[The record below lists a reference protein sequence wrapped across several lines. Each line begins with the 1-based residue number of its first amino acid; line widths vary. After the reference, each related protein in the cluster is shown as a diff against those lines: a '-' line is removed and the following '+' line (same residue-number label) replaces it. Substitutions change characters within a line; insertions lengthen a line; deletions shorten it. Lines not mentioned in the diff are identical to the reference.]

1 MQLRVIY
8 INMGIDTLMRW
19 RKSRRRWLAAVGDK
33 PIPELWPRHESF
45 RDKSIKNKTLFYW
58 CQRKAIRIVE
68 RSHLTIYYNRRVM
81 FVVKTIFLYFCF
93 INIVMIVL

>member
-1 MQLRVIY
+1 MSEIR
-8 INMGIDTLMRW
+8 GC
-19 RKSRRRWLAAVGDK
+19 LA
-33 PIPELWPRHESF
+33 IPARWPRHESF

-81 FVVKTIFLYFCF
+81 FVVRFLYFGF